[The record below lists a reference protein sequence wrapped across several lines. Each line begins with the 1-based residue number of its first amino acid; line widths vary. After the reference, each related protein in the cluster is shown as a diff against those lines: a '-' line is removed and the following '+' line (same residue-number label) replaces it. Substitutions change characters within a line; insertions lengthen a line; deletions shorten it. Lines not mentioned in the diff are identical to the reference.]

1 MELKFLLDTNA
12 VIDQLANA
20 LPEPGANFIDNLL
33 PAISVISKIE
43 LLGWHKASKED
54 IEHIQAFV
62 SLAYVLPLEDSV
74 VQETIRLR
82 QSLKIKT
89 PDAII
94 AATAIVHR
102 LTLISRNAQDFQNIL
117 DLNVIDPWKL

>member
-1 MELKFLLDTNA
+1 MELKFLLDTNV

-54 IEHIQAFV
+54 IEHIQEFV
-62 SLAYVLPLEDSV
+62 SLAYVLPLEDNI

-82 QSLKIKT
+82 QHLKIKT

-102 LTLISRNAQDFQNIL
+102 LTLISRNSQDFQAIPN
-117 DLNVIDPWKL
+117 LNVIDPWKL